1 MVSGG
6 WIRSAW
12 LVTSVIVLG
21 ACKDPAPP
29 PASTPAPAA
38 APTPAPTPAPA
49 PAVAPTPA
57 PAPAAAAGCTALQA
71 CCTAIG
77 NSLGGG
83 TQRDCQAGLVGNVD
97 ATCRAKLVE
106 LQTMAT
112 NVGADLPA
120 PCL

>member
-1 MVSGG
+1 MVSGA

-12 LVTSVIVLG
+12 LVTSVIVVG

-29 PASTPAPAA
+29 PAPAPAPA
-38 APTPAPTPAPA
+38 VAPAPTPAPTPAPA
-49 PAVAPTPA
+49 PA
-57 PAPAAAAGCTALQA
+57 PAPAAAAGCTALQS

-106 LQTMAT
+106 LRTMAT

>member
-6 WIRSAW
+6 WTRSAW
-12 LVTSVIVLG
+12 LVTSVLVVG

-29 PASTPAPAA
+29 SAPPPAPAPAPAA
-38 APTPAPTPAPA
+38 APA
-49 PAVAPTPA
+49 PA
-57 PAPAAAAGCTALQA
+57 PAPAAAAGCTALQG

-106 LQTMAT
+106 LRTMAT
-112 NVGADLPA
+112 NVGAELPPA
-120 PCL
+120 CL